1 MKTIKYLLACVCII
15 ALPVSVYAQ
24 QRTGVNTRPLVTQ
37 PVTGVPDKEI
47 LIVAVDFEPGGSSGL
62 HTHPGDEHGT
72 VIEGTLMVRSGKDG
86 EFKTLTVGQT
96 FTTPPNTP
104 NELKNTSDKPAKI
117 INVLILEKGKPRST
131 PVQ

>member
-1 MKTIKYLLACVCII
+1 MKTIKYLLAASCII
-15 ALPVSVYAQ
+15 ALPLSADAQ
-24 QRTGVNTRPLVTQ
+24 QRTGINTRPLIAQ

-47 LIVAVDFEPGGSSGL
+47 VIVAVDFEPGGSSGL

-86 EFKTLTVGQT
+86 EFKILTVGQT
-96 FTTPPNTP
+96 FSTPPNTP

-117 INVLILEKGKPRST
+117 INVLVLDKGKPRST